1 MNHRTFEPHFESEP
15 ILNHPNLKMNHP
27 QTDKEKAAA
36 RRNHIRAMIEKG
48 LSNSII
54 REEVLTYYGIEIPSE
69 TINTARKRM
78 NAKKNKGTKPVNF
91 GSSNSGSKTMEP
103 VQISETGSNDVLT
116 SSNLNGSMPATRF
129 KIPFHIIALEAG
141 YYVTVGTACYGF
153 SLAMP
158 GVIGY
163 SFAIVYGLL
172 SFAAL
177 QMVKDSSIP
186 KSAEYGRNMVYV
198 LEVVACAFAHYYT
211 INRALW
217 ANLKSLPFE
226 VKYLPKGGTWEMD
239 YTGKTING
247 YWHNGEVV
255 FNLACILSVI
265 LAGLA
270 VAAISLRLEL
280 TKEKSDA

>member
-1 MNHRTFEPHFESEP
+1 MKNVTHKIGTETRRYAVVLLERGVSYSE
-15 ILNHPNLKMNHP
+15 
-27 QTDKEKAAA
+27 
-36 RRNHIRAMIEKG
+36 IEK
-48 LSNSII
+48 
-54 REEVLTYYGIEIPSE
+54 
-69 TINTARKRM
+69 
-78 NAKKNKGTKPVNF
+78 
-91 GSSNSGSKTMEP
+91 
-103 VQISETGSNDVLT
+103 ETGISV
-116 SSNLNGSMPATRF
+116 SNLRVMKNRLKTGKNDALQPVTPSVTDDVTQDESVTNVTDNPVTVTVKRY

-163 SFAIVYGLL
+163 SFAVVYGLL

-177 QMVKDSSIP
+177 QMVKDNTIP

-198 LEVVACAFAHYYT
+198 LEVIACVFAHYYT

-217 ANLKSLPFE
+217 ANLNALPFE
-226 VKYLPKGGTWEMD
+226 VSYLPNGGVWEID
-239 YTGKTING
+239 LAGNKING
-247 YWHNGEVV
+247 YWQNGEVV

-280 TKEKSDA
+280 TKEKYDKEGTN

>member
-1 MNHRTFEPHFESEP
+1 MKNVTHNKQAETRKYAVVLLERGVSYSE
-15 ILNHPNLKMNHP
+15 
-27 QTDKEKAAA
+27 
-36 RRNHIRAMIEKG
+36 IE
-48 LSNSII
+48 
-54 REEVLTYYGIEIPSE
+54 R
-69 TINTARKRM
+69 
-78 NAKKNKGTKPVNF
+78 
-91 GSSNSGSKTMEP
+91 
-103 VQISETGSNDVLT
+103 ETGIPVSTLRVMKNRLKPSKNDALQTVT
-116 SSNLNGSMPATRF
+116 PIVTDDVTQDESVTNVTDNSVTVTVKRY

-141 YYVTVGTACYGF
+141 YYVTVATACYGF

-163 SFAIVYGLL
+163 SFAVVYGLL

-198 LEVVACAFAHYYT
+198 LEVVACVFAHYYT

-226 VKYLPKGGTWEMD
+226 VKYLPKGGTWELD

-280 TKEKSDA
+280 TKEKTRYDNEKANYPSGG

>member
-1 MNHRTFEPHFESEP
+1 
-15 ILNHPNLKMNHP
+15 MNHP
-27 QTDKEKAAA
+27 QTDREMAAA
-36 RRNHIRAMIEKG
+36 RRNYIRAMIERG

-54 REEVLTYYGIEIPSE
+54 RQEVFTYYGIEIPSE

-78 NAKKNKGTKPVNF
+78 NAKKNKGERSVNL
-91 GSSNSGSKTMEP
+91 GGSKTVCKVEP
-103 VQISETGSNDVLT
+103 LVQNVSCGSSAELP
-116 SSNLNGSMPATRF
+116 GSKSTTQKPAIRF
-129 KIPFHIIALEAG
+129 KPPFYIIALEAA
-141 YYVTVGTACYGF
+141 YYVTIASACYGF

-177 QMVKDSSIP
+177 QMVKDSTIP
-186 KSAEYGRNMVYV
+186 KTAEYGRNMVYV
-198 LEVVACAFAHYYT
+198 LEVIACVFAHYYT

-226 VKYLPKGGTWEMD
+226 VSYLPKGGVWELD
-239 YTGKTING
+239 FAGNRVNG
-247 YWHNGEVV
+247 YWQNGEIM
-255 FNLACILSVI
+255 FNLAVILSVI

-280 TKEKSDA
+280 TKEKTI